1 MKKTLYGKEAMDFL
15 VQELVERKLTDE
27 VGGVSVT
34 IEEAN
39 FCDGFFDENE
49 EIWDALQNDPDCV
62 SFPEAAIEEEIV
74 NIKDDY
80 DEEDTVDEDEVR
92 YDAQHNLEEALAY
105 WTVYFCPMSDDVDVA
120 LRVGLT
126 PFYYE
131 DDFYLAL
138 GGCGMDLSPRQVW
151 C

>member
-1 MKKTLYGKEAMDFL
+1 MKKTLYGTEAMDYL

-39 FCDGFFDENE
+39 FVDNFFDTNE
-49 EIWDALQNDPDCV
+49 GIWDELQNDPDCV
-62 SFPEAAIEEEIV
+62 SFPEAAIEEEIKA
-74 NIKDDY
+74 IKDDY
-80 DEEDTVDEDEVR
+80 SEEDTVDEDEVR
-92 YDAQHNLEEALAY
+92 YDAQRNLEEALAY
-105 WTVYFCPMSDDVDVA
+105 WTVYFCPNIDDVDAA

-126 PFYYE
+126 PFYYK

-138 GGCGMDLSPRQVW
+138 GGCGMDLSPR
-151 C
+151 

>member
-39 FCDGFFDENE
+39 FDDGFFDENE
-49 EIWDALQNDPDCV
+49 TIWDEFTQNPDCV
-62 SFPEAAIEEEIV
+62 SFPEAAIEAEME
-74 NIKDDY
+74 NIKGDY
-80 DEEDTVDEDEVR
+80 GEEDTVDEDEVQD
-92 YDAQHNLEEALAY
+92 DARRNLEEGLGY
-105 WTVYFCPMSDDVDVA
+105 WTVYFCPNSDDVDAA

-131 DDFYLAL
+131 DNFYLAL

>member
-1 MKKTLYGKEAMDFL
+1 MKKTLYGKEAMDYL

-39 FCDGFFDENE
+39 FDDNFFDENE
-49 EIWDALQNDPDCV
+49 EIWDALQDNPDCV
-62 SFPEAAIEEEIV
+62 SFPEAAIEAEME
-74 NIKDDY
+74 NIIDDY
-80 DEEDTVDEDEVR
+80 DEDTVDENEVMD
-92 YDAQHNLEEALAY
+92 DAQRNLEEELAY
-105 WTVYFCPMSDDVDVA
+105 WTVYFCPNSDDVDAA
-120 LRVGLT
+120 LRARLT

-131 DDFYLAL
+131 DEFYLAL
-138 GGCGMDLSPRQVW
+138 GGCGMDLGPRQVW

>member
-1 MKKTLYGKEAMDFL
+1 MKKTLYGTEAMDFL

-27 VGGVSVT
+27 TGSVSVT

-39 FCDGFFDENE
+39 FSDGFFDKKEG
-49 EIWDALQNDPDCV
+49 IWDDLMEDPDCV
-62 SFPEAAIEEEIV
+62 SFPEAAIEAEIEA
-74 NIKDDY
+74 IKDDY
-80 DEEDTVDEDEVR
+80 DEEDTVDDDEVR

-105 WTVYFCPMSDDVDVA
+105 WTVYFCPNSDDVDAA

-126 PFYYE
+126 PFYYK